1 MMKRVTAWALAL
13 IGAVLTLTP
22 ETRGQVAETKPLVT
36 EDVPAVERVDIGR
49 FLDGFLNKVTVAAD
63 AANVVT
69 EADKYRRDAE
79 RMLKAGRRN
88 EARALFRQAGEA
100 IAAAAP
106 DPDAKRDDPFL
117 RQYLREV
124 TSALVA
130 LDTSTAISD
139 QPFGMASGEDL
150 NLANLAH
157 PRVAAFRDY
166 WLGRGRQRLTIGR
179 ARLGEYGPMMGRVFR
194 EEGVPEWL
202 LAVGFVEST
211 YNVSAL
217 SPKQAAGIWQFIP
230 ATGARY
236 GLQQTD
242 WTDERRHPE
251 KSTRAAARYLRGLHA
266 LFGDWSLALAA
277 YNWGENR
284 VARVMRQTGVRD
296 FWTMAGRGLLPQET
310 ANYVPAVLAAAQLLS
325 PSFNTPVAREVAGRR
340 LMKALRREIS
350 SPATVMATL
359 PEATSSE
366 EMDTQLNEQSAFA
379 EAETLQEVAERYN
392 VPVSQIRQTVPGYY
406 DIPDTN
412 KGRRIYV
419 RIKQR

>member
-1 MMKRVTAWALAL
+1 MTKRSIAWALAL

-22 ETRGQVAETKPLVT
+22 ETRGQVTETRPPVT
-36 EDVPAVERVDIGR
+36 EDTPATERVDVGHFLDR
-49 FLDGFLNKVTVAAD
+49 FLDKATVAAD
-63 AANVVT
+63 AANVVA
-69 EADKYRRDAE
+69 EADKYRREAE
-79 RMLKAGRRN
+79 RMLKAGRRD

-106 DPDAKRDDPFL
+106 DRDAKRDDPFL

-130 LDTSTAISD
+130 LDTSAVSD
-139 QPFGMASGEDL
+139 QPLGIGSIGEGL
-150 NLANLAH
+150 NLANLAN
-157 PRVAAFRDY
+157 PRVTAFRDY

-179 ARLGEYGPMMGRVFR
+179 ARFAEYGPMMGRIFR

-211 YNVSAL
+211 YNTAAL

-230 ATGARY
+230 GTGVRY
-236 GLQQTD
+236 GLQQTA
-242 WTDERRHPE
+242 WTDERRNPE

-284 VARVMRQTGVRD
+284 VARVIRQTGVRD

-325 PSFNTPVAREVAGRR
+325 PAG
-340 LMKALRREIS
+340 KANSI
-350 SPATVMATL
+350 
-359 PEATSSE
+359 
-366 EMDTQLNEQSAFA
+366 Q
-379 EAETLQEVAERYN
+379 
-392 VPVSQIRQTVPGYY
+392 
-406 DIPDTN
+406 
-412 KGRRIYV
+412 
-419 RIKQR
+419 

>member
-1 MMKRVTAWALAL
+1 MIKEKLMWAIALA
-13 IGAVLTLTP
+13 GAMLALAP
-22 ETRGQVAETKPLVT
+22 QTRGQVAETKRPVT
-36 EDVPAVERVDIGR
+36 EGAPATERVDVGH
-49 FLDGFLNKVTVAAD
+49 FLDGFLDKATVAAD

-69 EADKYRRDAE
+69 EADKYRREAE
-79 RMLKAGRRN
+79 RVLKAGRRN

-106 DPDAKRDDPFL
+106 DRDARRDDPFL
-117 RQYLREV
+117 REYLREV

-130 LDTSTAISD
+130 LDTSTGIAD
-139 QPFGMASGEDL
+139 QPLNIGSVSEGL
-150 NLANLAH
+150 NLASMAN
-157 PRVAAFRDY
+157 PRVTAFRDY

-179 ARLGEYGPMMGRVFR
+179 ARLAEYGPMMGRIFR

-230 ATGARY
+230 GTGARY
-236 GLQQTD
+236 GLQLTQ
-242 WTDERRHPE
+242 WTDERRSPE

-284 VARVMRQTGVRD
+284 VARVIRQTSVRD
-296 FWTMAGRGLLPQET
+296 FWTMAARGLLPQET

-325 PSFNTPVAREVAGRR
+325 PSLNTPVTRKAVGRM
-340 LMKALRREIS
+340 LTNASPKEAS
-350 SPATVMATL
+350 STASLSQGMP
-359 PEATSSE
+359 SE
-366 EMDTQLNEQSAFA
+366 ETDAQPNEQSPPAL
-379 EAETLQEVAERYN
+379 AETETLEQVAERYH
-392 VPVSQIRQTVPGYY
+392 VAASDIRQPVPGYY
-406 DIPDTN
+406 DIPSTS
-412 KGRRIYV
+412 KGRRGYV
-419 RIKQR
+419 RVKKR